1 MSSSRIPR
9 RGLLV
14 VDMQHGLFN
23 GAHRPYRA
31 DDVLANINALIDRAH
46 AAGAPVFVARHVG
59 PAGSPLA
66 CDSPLS
72 QLLADLAID
81 PARDTVFEKTR
92 PNCFFETGLAE
103 GLAAGGIEELVI
115 VGMKTDYC
123 VDTTC
128 RAARDLGVAAVLVA
142 DAHTTTDS
150 PVLAAKTIVE
160 HHNAT
165 LGTAFVT
172 LVETADC
179 AFAAA

>member
-1 MSSSRIPR
+1 MSPSRIPR

-14 VDMQHGLFN
+14 IDMQHGLFN

-46 AAGAPVFVARHVG
+46 AADAPVFAARHVG

-66 CDSPLS
+66 SDSPLS
-72 QLLADLAID
+72 QLLAGLAID
-81 PARDTVFEKTR
+81 PVRDIVFEKTR
-92 PNCFFETGLAE
+92 PGCFFEAGLVE
-103 GLAAGGIEELVI
+103 RLAAAGIEELVI

-142 DAHTTTDS
+142 DAHTSTDS
-150 PVLAAKTIVE
+150 PVLAAQTIIE

-165 LGTAFVT
+165 LGGAFVK
-172 LVETADC
+172 LVVSADC
-179 AFAAA
+179 TFAAG